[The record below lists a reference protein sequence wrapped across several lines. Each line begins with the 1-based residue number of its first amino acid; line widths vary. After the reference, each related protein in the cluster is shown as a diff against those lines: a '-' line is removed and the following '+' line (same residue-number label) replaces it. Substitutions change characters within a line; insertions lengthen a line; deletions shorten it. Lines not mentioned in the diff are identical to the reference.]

1 MNDFSSLIETLGFP
15 IAITVGLLAALFSL
29 IRWMA
34 SNVVGQIIS
43 KLDQVQSENKE
54 AEDESKGILI
64 KLIDRIR
71 ALQTDVIR
79 LDTLIRIIYKQPV
92 DERRIERNQKED

>member
-1 MNDFSSLIETLGFP
+1 MDDFSTLIETLGFP
-15 IAITVGLLAALFSL
+15 IAITVGLLGALFSL

-34 SNVVGQIIS
+34 SNVVGQIIG
-43 KLDQVQSENKE
+43 KLDQVQLENKE

-79 LDTLIRIIYKQPV
+79 LDTMFRIKHKLPV

>member
-1 MNDFSSLIETLGFP
+1 MDDFSTLIETLGFP

-43 KLDQVQSENKE
+43 KLDQVQHENKE
-54 AEDESKGILI
+54 AEEESKSILI

-79 LDTLIRIIYKQPV
+79 LDTMFRIKHKLPV

>member
-1 MNDFSSLIETLGFP
+1 MDDFSSLIETLGFP
-15 IAITVGLLAALFSL
+15 IAITVGLLGALFSL

-43 KLDQVQSENKE
+43 KLDLVQSENKD

-79 LDTLIRIIYKQPV
+79 LDTMFRIKHKLPV

>member
-1 MNDFSSLIETLGFP
+1 M
-15 IAITVGLLAALFSL
+15 
-29 IRWMA
+29 
-34 SNVVGQIIS
+34 GQIIS
-43 KLDQVQSENKE
+43 KLDQVQHENKE
-54 AEDESKGILI
+54 AEEESKGILI

-79 LDTLIRIIYKQPV
+79 LDTMFRIKHKLPV

>member
-1 MNDFSSLIETLGFP
+1 MDDFSSLIETLGFP
-15 IAITVGLLAALFSL
+15 IAITVGLLGALFSL

-34 SNVVGQIIS
+34 SHVVGQIIS
-43 KLDQVQSENKE
+43 KLDLVQSENKD

-79 LDTLIRIIYKQPV
+79 LDTMFRIKHKLPV

>member
-1 MNDFSSLIETLGFP
+1 MEPIKLIQE
-15 IAITVGLLAALFSL
+15 IGLPATIIIGGAYGVWGM
-29 IRWMA
+29 IRWLQGTLLKHIEDVA
-34 SNVVGQIIS
+34 SKNQAN
-43 KLDQVQSENKE
+43 EE
-54 AEDESKGILI
+54 ETKGILI

-79 LDTLIRIIYKQPV
+79 LDTMFRIKHKLPV

>member
-1 MNDFSSLIETLGFP
+1 MEPVALIQELRLPITIIIGGAYGVWGMIKWLQGTLLKH
-15 IAITVGLLAALFSL
+15 I
-29 IRWMA
+29 
-34 SNVVGQIIS
+34 
-43 KLDQVQSENKE
+43 DQVSANNQANEE
-54 AEDESKGILI
+54 ETKGILI

-79 LDTLIRIIYKQPV
+79 LDTIFLIKHKLPV

>member
-1 MNDFSSLIETLGFP
+1 MDEFSTLIETLGFP

-43 KLDQVQSENKE
+43 KLDQVQHENKE
-54 AEDESKGILI
+54 AEEESKGILI

-79 LDTLIRIIYKQPV
+79 LDTMFRIKHKLPV

>member
-1 MNDFSSLIETLGFP
+1 MDDFSTLIETLGFP

-43 KLDQVQSENKE
+43 KLDQVQHENKE
-54 AEDESKGILI
+54 AEEESKSILI

-79 LDTLIRIIYKQPV
+79 LDTMFRIKHKLPV
-92 DERRIERNQKED
+92 DERRVQRSQKED

>member
-1 MNDFSSLIETLGFP
+1 MNEISQLISELGFP
-15 IAITVGLLAALFSL
+15 IAITIASLFGLFSL
-29 IRWMA
+29 CKWAATNI
-34 SNVVGQIIS
+34 VVRIIS
-43 KLDQVQSENKE
+43 KLDQVQLENKE

-79 LDTLIRIIYKQPV
+79 LDTMFRIKHKLPV

>member
-1 MNDFSSLIETLGFP
+1 MEPIKLIQE
-15 IAITVGLLAALFSL
+15 IGLPATIIIGGAYGVWGM
-29 IRWMA
+29 IRWLQGTLLKHID
-34 SNVVGQIIS
+34 VVAATNQAN
-43 KLDQVQSENKE
+43 EE
-54 AEDESKGILI
+54 ETKGILI

-79 LDTLIRIIYKQPV
+79 LDTMFRIKHKLPV

>member
-1 MNDFSSLIETLGFP
+1 MNDIAKMVSELGFP
-15 IAITVGLLAALFSL
+15 IAITIPILFGLFSL
-29 IRWMA
+29 GKWAATNI
-34 SNVVGQIIS
+34 VVRIIS

-79 LDTLIRIIYKQPV
+79 LDTMFRIKHKLPV

>member
-43 KLDQVQSENKE
+43 KLDQVQHENKE
-54 AEDESKGILI
+54 AEEESKGILI

-79 LDTLIRIIYKQPV
+79 LDTMFRIKHKLPV
-92 DERRIERNQKED
+92 DERRIERNQRED

>member
-1 MNDFSSLIETLGFP
+1 MDDFSTLIETLGFP

-43 KLDQVQSENKE
+43 KLDQVQHENKE
-54 AEDESKGILI
+54 AEEESKGILI

-79 LDTLIRIIYKQPV
+79 LDTMFRIKHKLPV
-92 DERRIERNQKED
+92 DERRVQRSQKED